1 MVQNT
6 LMKQR
11 RAAIVLL
18 VGVMLVLAVFLGSA
32 CLPGFNTSRTTK
44 SPTAATGLETVDE
57 AWNLLF
63 QEYVDKTKL
72 DPEKLAQGA
81 IKGMLEALND
91 PYTSYLDPEGYQSEL
106 HQLQGKFQGIG
117 AHVGMKDNQTI
128 VIGTIPDSPAAKSG
142 VQPGDK
148 ILEVDGKST
157 AGLSLIEVVQLVR
170 GPAGTTVIITLQ
182 HEGSADTVM
191 LTLTRA
197 EIKLNTV
204 SWEMKGD
211 VAYIRITG
219 FSDPTD
225 DEFDAAVSG
234 VLQQQADGKAKGL
247 ILDLRSNPGG
257 LLDSVVG
264 IASHFFDSGAVVYV
278 VANDGKRSELHVKPG
293 KAQLRLPTIVLV
305 DEFSASGSEVL
316 SGALR
321 DRGVAKLAGHKTF
334 GKGSVNTF
342 HQLPDGGA
350 IYITVSRW
358 ETPNGT
364 MIEGKGLEPD
374 FLSDLHGNDMVNWA
388 IDYIHEQSGT
398 KSTAEKLPV
407 PAG

>member
-1 MVQNT
+1 MVRNLVT
-6 LMKQR
+6 RKKG
-11 RAAIVLL
+11 AAIALL
-18 VGVMLVLAVFLGSA
+18 VGVLLVLAVFLSSA
-32 CLPGFNTSRTTK
+32 CLPGFTTSGTTK
-44 SPTAATGLETVDE
+44 SPTATTGLETVDE

-128 VIGTIPDSPAAKSG
+128 VIGTIPDSPAAKAG

-278 VANDGKRSELHVKPG
+278 VANDGKRSELEVKPG